1 MASPMTEVRKH
12 RCGASPRG
20 LAWITAAASLVLSHY
35 GLAASAAPAPPPQA
49 HAACC
54 AARKPSAHALPSDAE
69 LERLHAVFGRIE
81 IRNENIFNLNNPK
94 DDNVL
99 FRLADRLHHP
109 TRRSLIRAQ
118 LLFHTGEPFSRH
130 LMNES
135 ARLLRA
141 DPYFYDATI
150 RPVRYHD
157 GRVDVLVRTRD
168 VWTLNPGFDFGR
180 SGGTNTT
187 GVTLEDINVLGTGTA
202 IALKDLHSVDRSEKA
217 VEVSNQHLWG
227 TWTNVDVAYGE
238 LSDGLLRSLT
248 IDRPFYSFETHYAG
262 GVSLNDTTL
271 DDSLYDLG
279 RVVDK
284 FAAQT
289 KYFQGYVGWSPGLVR
304 GWTQRFML
312 GWTYDRHRFAPTP
325 LWSGPTLLPANRKF
339 VYPWVQFNWLQDQ
352 YVALRNHNQIHRIE
366 DFNLGVSLTARVG
379 WAAGAFGSSQNVVPF
394 MLSASDG
401 YVLPH
406 GDMLLVSSSFSGR
419 MHHGTLE
426 NGMLQASVVNFLTQA
441 PGWLLYSALSATAG
455 HRLTLDNQILLG
467 GDSGLEGYPLRY
479 QDGTASALFT
489 VQERWFSNWYPL
501 RLFRVGAAVFFDMGR
516 TWGRPPLAQPSL
528 GLLEDAGFGLRLGNA
543 RTAFGNVI
551 HVDLAFPINGG
562 AGIQHVQFLVQT
574 QKQF

>member
-1 MASPMTEVRKH
+1 MRSA
-12 RCGASPRG
+12 
-20 LAWITAAASLVLSHY
+20 AWLGVTASLMLCEPVLA
-35 GLAASAAPAPPPQA
+35 GPAAPAPPPAA

-54 AARKPSAHALPSDAE
+54 ARRKSAARGLPSDAD
-69 LERLHAVFGRIE
+69 LERLHAVFGKIV
-81 IRNENIFNLNNPK
+81 IDNENIFNLNDPK
-94 DDNVL
+94 DDNFL
-99 FRLADRLHHP
+99 FRLADRLHRP

-130 LMNES
+130 LLDES
-135 ARLLRA
+135 ARILRA

-150 RPVRYHD
+150 QPVRYRH

-187 GVTLEDINVLGTGTA
+187 GLTFEDINVFGTGTG
-202 IALKDLHSVDRSEKA
+202 IELQDLHNIERSEK
-217 VEVSNQHLWG
+217 EVALSNQHVFG
-227 TWTNVDVAYGE
+227 TWTGVDVAYGV

-248 IDRPFYSFETHYAG
+248 VERPFYAFETHYAG

-279 RVVDK
+279 QVVDK

-289 KYFQGYVGWSPGLVR
+289 KYFQGDFGWSPGLIR
-304 GWTQRFML
+304 GWTQRFWV
-312 GWTYDRHRFAPTP
+312 GWTYDRHRFAPSP

-339 VYPWVQFNWLQDQ
+339 VYPWVQFDWLQDK
-352 YVALRNHNQIHRIE
+352 YVTLRNHNQIHRLE
-366 DFNLGVSLTARVG
+366 DFNLGFYLTAQLG
-379 WAAGAFGSSQNVVPF
+379 WAARAFGSSQRVLPF
-394 MLSASDG
+394 AFTAGDG
-401 YVLPH
+401 YALPH
-406 GDMLLVSSSFSGR
+406 GDLLQVSSSFSGR

-426 NGMLQASVVNFLTQA
+426 NGLLQGNVVNFFAQA
-441 PGWLLYSALSATAG
+441 PRWLLYTALRVAAG
-455 HRLTLDNQILLG
+455 RRLTLDNQILLG
-467 GDSGLEGYPLRY
+467 GDNGLEGFPLRY

-516 TWGRPPLAQPSL
+516 TWGRPPLAQASL

-551 HVDLAFPINGG
+551 HIDFAFPINGG
-562 AGIQHVQFLVQT
+562 AGIKHMQFLVQT
-574 QKQF
+574 EKQF

>member
-1 MASPMTEVRKH
+1 
-12 RCGASPRG
+12 
-20 LAWITAAASLVLSHY
+20 AASLVLSHH
-35 GLAASAAPAPPPQA
+35 GLAASAAPAPPPPA

-54 AARKPSAHALPSDAE
+54 AARKASAHALPSDAE

-81 IRNENIFNLNNPK
+81 IRNENIFNLHNPK
-94 DDNVL
+94 DDNAL

-130 LMNES
+130 LMDES

-141 DPYFYDATI
+141 DSYFYDATI

-187 GVTLEDINVLGTGTA
+187 GVSLEDGNILGTGTEV
-202 IALKDLHSVDRSEKA
+202 ALKDLHSVDRSEKA

-271 DDSLYDLG
+271 DDSIYDLG

-325 LWSGPTLLPANRKF
+325 LWSGPTLLPANRIRLSLGA
-339 VYPWVQFNWLQDQ
+339 VQL
-352 YVALRNHNQIHRIE
+352 
-366 DFNLGVSLTARVG
+366 
-379 WAAGAFGSSQNVVPF
+379 AAGPVRRAAQSQSDPPDRGFRPGRVAHGAGRLGRRRVRLEPERRA
-394 MLSASDG
+394 LHAQRLGRLCAAARRHAAS
-401 YVLPH
+401 LEQ
-406 GDMLLVSSSFSGR
+406 LLGAMR
-419 MHHGTLE
+419 HGTLE
-426 NGMLQASVVNFLTQA
+426 NGLLQASVVNFLAQA
-441 PGWLLYSALSATAG
+441 PGWLLYSALSGTAG
-455 HRLTLDNQILLG
+455 HRLTLD
-467 GDSGLEGYPLRY
+467 
-479 QDGTASALFT
+479 
-489 VQERWFSNWYPL
+489 
-501 RLFRVGAAVFFDMGR
+501 
-516 TWGRPPLAQPSL
+516 
-528 GLLEDAGFGLRLGNA
+528 
-543 RTAFGNVI
+543 
-551 HVDLAFPINGG
+551 
-562 AGIQHVQFLVQT
+562 
-574 QKQF
+574 